1 MGEAPPDYELS
12 TFSYQHTI
20 LAVAAVVE
28 ADQDAVPVTLYRWY
42 PPAISASTSV
52 VLPLAMLLTI
62 SGFAPLGTFFVP
74 DNLDISSALSQLLTA
89 APPPTQHLD
98 GQLLASLMAQLC
110 IVPGRGGGTFRQFFS
125 FPVFSNRPDLY
136 FSDDGLLPAWK
147 WVKPDGEYRKK
158 GFWEAELR
166 EALQDGERTGGRGL
180 MVLMGGV
187 SEQTLQIIASP
198 ELGWKFSSLDRAERI
213 SGRGG

>member
-1 MGEAPPDYELS
+1 
-12 TFSYQHTI
+12 
-20 LAVAAVVE
+20 
-28 ADQDAVPVTLYRWY
+28 
-42 PPAISASTSV
+42 V

-62 SGFAPLGTFFVP
+62 SGCAPLGTFFVP

-89 APPPTQHLD
+89 APPPSQHLE
-98 GQLLASLMAQLC
+98 GQLLASLMAQLG
-110 IVPGRGGGTFRQFFS
+110 IVPGRGGGGGGGGTFRQFFS

-136 FSDDGLLPAWK
+136 SSDDGLLPAWK

-180 MVLMGGV
+180 MILMGGV

>member
-12 TFSYQHTI
+12 NFSYQHTI

-52 VLPLAMLLTI
+52 VLPLAMLLAI

-74 DNLDISSALSQLLTA
+74 DDLDISSALSQLLTA
-89 APPPTQHLD
+89 APPPSQHLE

-136 FSDDGLLPAWK
+136 FSMMACFRRGNGLSPM
-147 WVKPDGEYRKK
+147 GII
-158 GFWEAELR
+158 
-166 EALQDGERTGGRGL
+166 ER
-180 MVLMGGV
+180 
-187 SEQTLQIIASP
+187 
-198 ELGWKFSSLDRAERI
+198 RA
-213 SGRGG
+213 SGRQSCAKLCKTESGLVAEV